1 MECLR
6 CFVITASLV
15 SECTE
20 TAEHAKKCPVISSR
34 LAMARKIT
42 STIGPS
48 SFSIHHLFKKRGRKK
63 GTGCSLQT
71 STVSAKLLLL

>member
-20 TAEHAKKCPVISSR
+20 TAEHAKKMPSDIQQVGNGQKNHEHNWSFFLLYSS
-34 LAMARKIT
+34 
-42 STIGPS
+42 
-48 SFSIHHLFKKRGRKK
+48 
-63 GTGCSLQT
+63 SL
-71 STVSAKLLLL
+71 